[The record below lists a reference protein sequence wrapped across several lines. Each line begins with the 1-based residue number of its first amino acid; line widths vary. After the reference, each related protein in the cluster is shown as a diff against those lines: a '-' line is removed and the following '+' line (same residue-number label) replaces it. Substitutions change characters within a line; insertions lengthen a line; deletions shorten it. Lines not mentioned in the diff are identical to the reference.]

1 MEFKTREE
9 VYAFFKNCAYLD
21 EGSQGKCYVDKE
33 RKFVYKLYFSFLD
46 PIDDDINWDKSEIL
60 TFSDIESDLFIFPKD
75 VITLNGLVIGDIT
88 RYVNAKNL
96 YKINPLFVN
105 INRLIQLCELALKEI
120 ELLSRKSIQMYDT
133 LYNVMLGDR
142 FYIVDTL
149 EYSRSQ
155 EGYPKVLSVN
165 LAQFNLSI
173 IYFLISGIFEEVI
186 KNNQILQGMY
196 TSLGHEIS
204 IVEFI
209 KELKKYLSELVGKE
223 ITTLEEASEFKD
235 KEAIGTIYMRLLEL

>member
-1 MEFKTREE
+1 M
-9 VYAFFKNCAYLD
+9 
-21 EGSQGKCYVDKE
+21 
-33 RKFVYKLYFSFLD
+33 
-46 PIDDDINWDKSEIL
+46 
-60 TFSDIESDLFIFPKD
+60 
-75 VITLNGLVIGDIT
+75 
-88 RYVNAKNL
+88 NAKNL
-96 YKINPLFVN
+96 YKINPLFIN

-149 EYSRSQ
+149 EYSRSW
-155 EGYPKVLSVN
+155 EEYSKVLSIN

-186 KNNQILQGMY
+186 KNNQILQGLY
-196 TSLGHEIS
+196 SSLGHEIS

-209 KELKKYLSELVGKE
+209 EELKKYLSELVGKE
-223 ITTLEEASEFKD
+223 IITLAEASKFKD
-235 KEAIGTIYMRLLEL
+235 KETTGTIYMRLLEL